1 MEQQIQ
7 SQVQAQ
13 QTVKLNGSM
22 TVNNTLSSSA
32 SPMNKTITPKASTS
46 GLLSLNGLINGTS
59 TNKDNTD
66 NSETNLQLPTNKNT
80 GLISLNTTQKS
91 TNFIG
96 PQLPQK
102 LQDKSQPRLIMHIKN
117 GKILNGNSLV
127 PYDGSSEEED
137 VNYIGTLKNHIQSN
151 SNTPT
156 KTNISACTTNGTQ
169 KCSPAKNNS
178 PKVILSS
185 KEVQKFLSKTN
196 GSSVSQN
203 QAIVTQCTK
212 TQNGSSC
219 STVTS
224 TIKYQNGKSETNGKT
239 ENGSNNSKNKWHQ
252 SVRVKSGQDD
262 KIATKA
268 TSSSMKGWQVSK
280 DTSFSPSSNAAP
292 NGWSVTDKY
301 VVFYYVNLVFYL
313 TKYIL

>member
-1 MEQQIQ
+1 MEQQTQ

-13 QTVKLNGSM
+13 QTVKLNGTM
-22 TVNNTLSSSA
+22 TVNNTLSSSG

-46 GLLSLNGLINGTS
+46 GLHSLNGLINGTS
-59 TNKDNTD
+59 ISKDNTD
-66 NSETNLQLPTNKNT
+66 NSETNLQISTNKNA
-80 GLISLNTTQKS
+80 GLQVNTQKS

-137 VNYIGTLKNHIQSN
+137 VSSIGTLKNHTN
-151 SNTPT
+151 SNTLA
-156 KTNISACTTNGTQ
+156 KTNTSASTTNGTQ
-169 KCSPAKNNS
+169 KCSLTKNGS
-178 PKVILSS
+178 PKVNLNI
-185 KEVQKFLSKTN
+185 SKTN

-203 QAIVTQCTK
+203 QSNVTQCTK

-219 STVTS
+219 STITS

-239 ENGSNNSKNKWHQ
+239 ENSNNNSKSKWHQ
-252 SVRVKSGQDD
+252 SVRKTGQDD
-262 KIATKA
+262 KVITKA
-268 TSSSMKGWQVSK
+268 SSSSMKGWQVSK
-280 DTSFSPSSNAAP
+280 DTSFSATSTATP
-292 NGWSVTDKY
+292 NGWSVTDK
-301 VVFYYVNLVFYL
+301 
-313 TKYIL
+313 